1 MYQVVKSS
9 SEPSVACI
17 VSYASSSFLGDL
29 EAVAGLQVTI
39 YGVQIPV
46 LELHVASI
54 VLEIEQVFAD
64 VQCHESVRG

>member
-1 MYQVVKSS
+1 M
-9 SEPSVACI
+9 ACI
-17 VSYASSSFLGDL
+17 VSYASSSFLDNL

-39 YGVQIPV
+39 YGVQVPV
-46 LELHVASI
+46 IELHVASI

>member
-1 MYQVVKSS
+1 MYQVVKSP
-9 SEPSVACI
+9 SEPSVAGI

-29 EAVAGLQVTI
+29 KAVAGLQVTI
-39 YGVQIPV
+39 YGVQVPV

-64 VQCHESVRG
+64 VQCHESVCG